1 MSLFGIFFAKPLVID
16 EVEVAGEADYL
27 SSLPPH
33 TYCDLVTTIDK
44 RCAETSLLEIW
55 DFDGAIINNLTTQ
68 DILDAINTLEER

>member
-1 MSLFGIFFAKPLVID
+1 MIG
-16 EVEVAGEADYL
+16 EVEVKGSRSDDYL

-33 TYCDLVTTIDK
+33 IYCDLVTTIDK

-55 DFDGAIINNLTTQ
+55 DFDKEIINNLTTQ

>member
-1 MSLFGIFFAKPLVID
+1 MVG
-16 EVEVAGEADYL
+16 EVEVKGSRSDDYL

-33 TYCDLVTTIDK
+33 IYCDLVTTIDK

-55 DFDGAIINNLTTQ
+55 DFDKEIINNLTTQ

>member
-1 MSLFGIFFAKPLVID
+1 MSFLLLLL
-16 EVEVAGEADYL
+16 EEVAVAREDDYL

-33 TYCDLVTTIDK
+33 IYCDLVTTIDK

-55 DFDGAIINNLTTQ
+55 DFDRDIINNLTTQ

>member
-1 MSLFGIFFAKPLVID
+1 MIGEGEMEESSD
-16 EVEVAGEADYL
+16 EDYL

-33 TYCDLVTTIDK
+33 IYCDLVTTIDK

-55 DFDGAIINNLTTQ
+55 DFDRDIINNLTTQ